1 MSITTPRPQHALEV
15 GTERGGVGVGAVRA
29 MQTDG
34 DFTPEILASSAVDR
48 DHTCQVTSVLHL
60 HFVPRLRHHNAHE
73 SPLKSAQRWYGMCYY
88 LLLPCLLV
96 SL

>member
-1 MSITTPRPQHALEV
+1 MSITTPRPQHALEA
-15 GTERGGVGVGAVRA
+15 GTERGGVGGGGEA

-34 DFTPEILASSAVDR
+34 DFTPEVLASSAVDR

-73 SPLKSAQRWYGMCYY
+73 SPLKSAQRRYGVCYY
-88 LLLPCLLV
+88 LLLPCLLM
-96 SL
+96 SS